1 MTVKRVM
8 ERPQGTD
15 QTDTIYLWITMVSVI
30 IMTVP
35 ALATVVAAVVETVA
49 VTEATAVA
57 IKNDS
62 IFGDKKY
69 LDFSALEK

>member
-1 MTVKRVM
+1 
-8 ERPQGTD
+8 
-15 QTDTIYLWITMVSVI
+15 MVSVI